1 MYLEDFVVNFVLL
14 VCQSLNRVQLFETPW
29 TVACQTSLFMG
40 FSRQEYWSGLPF
52 PSLDDLPN
60 PGIEPGSLALQ
71 ADSLL
76 CEPAGNPSLVFLV
89 DRKQYLIATLM
100 CISFI
105 TSEWEHL
112 FICLKIS
119 CISSYVNYKIFIDS
133 RDISP
138 LFLSGKDSKDS
149 SRTCVG
155 KDKMYQE

>member
-14 VCQSLNRVQLFETPW
+14 VCQSLNRVQLFVTPW

-40 FSRQEYWSGLPF
+40 FSRQEYWSGLSF

-89 DRKQYLIATLM
+89 DRKQYLIAILM

-105 TSEWEHL
+105 TSE
-112 FICLKIS
+112 
-119 CISSYVNYKIFIDS
+119 
-133 RDISP
+133 
-138 LFLSGKDSKDS
+138 
-149 SRTCVG
+149 
-155 KDKMYQE
+155 